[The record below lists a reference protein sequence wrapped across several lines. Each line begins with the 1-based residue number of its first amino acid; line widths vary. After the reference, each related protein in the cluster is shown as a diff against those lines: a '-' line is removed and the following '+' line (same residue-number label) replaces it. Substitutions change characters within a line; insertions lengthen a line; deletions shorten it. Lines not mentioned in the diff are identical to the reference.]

1 MLILEDF
8 TNTWNYTFIAV
19 ALFSIAIGT
28 FITIRKMKKEE
39 MDQRREKRNEQ
50 NDQENNTN

>member
-19 ALFSIAIGT
+19 AMFSLAIGT
-28 FITIRKMKKEE
+28 IITIHKMKKEE
-39 MDQRREKRNEQ
+39 MDKRREKRNEKS
-50 NDQENNTN
+50 DQE